1 MNELD
6 LRQLIAQVAKA
17 KGISQEKLHEALEI
31 AMLKAAKKVF
41 GNHKAIEAT
50 FDEDRGEVTL
60 SHVILI
66 IGDDFDEED
75 DFDDEE
81 DREAESEIDR
91 LTRTREENQLHV
103 DVARS
108 EYALNLN
115 VGEQIRLPILYQES
129 LLSQQLTLAKAE
141 RRGKKKNDPD
151 RDTLEYRIQYLTQ
164 RLHEERKLVKK
175 YTERFGDL
183 LLLDA
188 RASGFGRIAAQAAKV
203 VIQDKVRQ
211 AERDKIYEDFSG
223 REEIESGEIRR
234 FERGGDI
241 IVALSTP
248 DQEQQI
254 EALLPR
260 SEQIPH
266 ETYRLGKT
274 VRCVIKEVSKESKN
288 AQIILSQRHENFIKK
303 LFEQNVPEIYHGIVE
318 IKDVSR
324 IYGEVRGVKVSVYS
338 KDPNVDPAGSCI
350 GPNGSRV
357 KIVEE
362 AIGRDKIEVIQYS
375 SEPHIYVCNA
385 IRPAEVSRLLIDH
398 ENRKMDVIVPDDQL
412 SKVIGRRGK
421 NVRLASLLT
430 GWGLDI
436 YAESKMI
443 ERENRVREL
452 LALQEGVNPEA
463 LDVIW
468 RLKNVR
474 SLEQLAESELGTF
487 SDLPGVSE
495 EDEEILI
502 HVAQELLDRRDQGED
517 LFNEDSIED
526 TWHTWPRHHSLLTR
540 EIFNRCANI
549 GLSSLDRLAKVQP
562 EDLAE
567 RIGVGYQNA
576 IEILSAVRQSLK

>member
-66 IGDDFDEED
+66 IGDDFDEDD

-188 RASGFGRIAAQAAKV
+188 RASGFGRIARK
-203 VIQDKVRQ
+203 
-211 AERDKIYEDFSG
+211 
-223 REEIESGEIRR
+223 
-234 FERGGDI
+234 
-241 IVALSTP
+241 
-248 DQEQQI
+248 
-254 EALLPR
+254 
-260 SEQIPH
+260 
-266 ETYRLGKT
+266 
-274 VRCVIKEVSKESKN
+274 
-288 AQIILSQRHENFIKK
+288 
-303 LFEQNVPEIYHGIVE
+303 
-318 IKDVSR
+318 
-324 IYGEVRGVKVSVYS
+324 YGEHQK
-338 KDPNVDPAGSCI
+338 
-350 GPNGSRV
+350 
-357 KIVEE
+357 
-362 AIGRDKIEVIQYS
+362 
-375 SEPHIYVCNA
+375 
-385 IRPAEVSRLLIDH
+385 
-398 ENRKMDVIVPDDQL
+398 
-412 SKVIGRRGK
+412 
-421 NVRLASLLT
+421 
-430 GWGLDI
+430 
-436 YAESKMI
+436 
-443 ERENRVREL
+443 
-452 LALQEGVNPEA
+452 
-463 LDVIW
+463 
-468 RLKNVR
+468 
-474 SLEQLAESELGTF
+474 
-487 SDLPGVSE
+487 
-495 EDEEILI
+495 
-502 HVAQELLDRRDQGED
+502 
-517 LFNEDSIED
+517 
-526 TWHTWPRHHSLLTR
+526 
-540 EIFNRCANI
+540 
-549 GLSSLDRLAKVQP
+549 
-562 EDLAE
+562 
-567 RIGVGYQNA
+567 
-576 IEILSAVRQSLK
+576 